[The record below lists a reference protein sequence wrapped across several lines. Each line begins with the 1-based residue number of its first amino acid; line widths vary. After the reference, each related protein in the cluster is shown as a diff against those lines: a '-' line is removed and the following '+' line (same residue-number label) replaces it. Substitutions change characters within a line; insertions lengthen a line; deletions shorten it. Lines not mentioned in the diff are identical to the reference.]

1 MLGAG
6 QHGDQPR
13 LSDIFLREQHS
24 SNQAD
29 VGGKDPYNAMRFL
42 NQEIDEEIENKNSML
57 KDLMIDQHN
66 DPAQR
71 GLQVQ
76 FDTEQFFNLQRQI
89 LNGG

>member
-1 MLGAG
+1 
-6 QHGDQPR
+6 
-13 LSDIFLREQHS
+13 
-24 SNQAD
+24 
-29 VGGKDPYNAMRFL
+29 MRFL

-71 GLQVQ
+71 DLQVQ